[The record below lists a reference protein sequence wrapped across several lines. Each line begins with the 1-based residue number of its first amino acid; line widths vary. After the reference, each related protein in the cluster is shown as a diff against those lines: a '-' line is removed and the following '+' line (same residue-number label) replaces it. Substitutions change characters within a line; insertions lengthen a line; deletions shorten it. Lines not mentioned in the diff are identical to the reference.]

1 MRLRHLQH
9 YIILIMLGCAL
20 LLTLVFSGISYQVIQ
35 RQALG
40 ESQQLTLNLINSVK
54 SNAAAAAYAG
64 DKFLGKDSIS
74 GLLTIDAVYSVKLE
88 GFADESQ
95 PGMTV
100 SGVND
105 MGGQPLPPVTVALYS
120 PFGEQY
126 IGQLTVEPNVQWV
139 QRVTFD
145 ATLKMIV
152 VLVTVIFSACLVTA
166 QLIKWFISKPL
177 MDVSSQLQVIKPGG
191 EERLKLP
198 RYLRANEIGAL
209 VAQFNTMLDN
219 IKQAILVERDL
230 RQNMELVQYNLEQA
244 KEVAEHA
251 TLAKSNFLATMS
263 HEIRTPMNSILG
275 FLELVLESQSLEKED
290 HRHLQIAQTSAK
302 FLLQLINDILDVSK
316 IESGKL
322 ELEEQPFNLNE
333 LLGEIQDLLEIKARE
348 KDLQL
353 NLYCPVPLE
362 SNYLSDPYRIHQIL
376 INLVGNAIKFTDK
389 GRVDITVTRMA
400 DNNYEFSIVDTGIGI
415 AANKIEQI
423 LKPFTQV
430 DASISRQFGGTGL
443 GTTISSELVQLL
455 GGELRIQSTFGKG
468 SRFYFTIK
476 LEPCEAYASV
486 AAIPNKVV
494 NLEQQITPQHILVVD
509 DVAENIAL
517 TKIRLERYGH
527 TVVAALDGLEA
538 VVKASSQ
545 RFDLI
550 LMDIQMPEM
559 DGYEATRTIRKQAAH
574 DGFNTKVPIIA
585 LTANA
590 MSEVQSKVIDAGMDE
605 FVVKPIDFP
614 TLFATIAKV
623 VPDSVINMPDINNGI
638 GNLSPHSRATNQQVK
653 REGASPQ
660 LIDFNSALA
669 SWLDEDAYYEA
680 LHGFAQRNIN
690 TVSELCGFIGM
701 GDNNN
706 ADCIVHKVKGAAGN
720 LRLKKLYKCTCSLE
734 ASIKSDEQ
742 DTINIVLKPFV
753 FVLNETL
760 AAINAL
766 PKSCKSDQASV
777 EPLDENL
784 PQCTDCFVSALDA
797 CEQHDP
803 DAAEAAIEKLGQY
816 IEADKLASIDAKL
829 QQFDFCQAS
838 AQLNQLADELA
849 IEIKTP

>member
-1 MRLRHLQH
+1 VRLRHLQH

-20 LLTLVFSGISYQVIQ
+20 LLTLVFSGIAYQLIQ
-35 RQALG
+35 RQVLE
-40 ESQQLTLNLINSVK
+40 ESQQLTHNLINAVK
-54 SNAAAAAYAG
+54 SNATAAVYAG
-64 DKFLGKDSIS
+64 NQFLGKDSIS
-74 GLLTIDAVYSVKLE
+74 GLLTIDAIYSVKLE

-95 PGMTV
+95 SGMTV
-100 SGVND
+100 SGVNEK
-105 MGGQPLPPVTVALYS
+105 GGQPLPPIIVALYS
-120 PFGEQY
+120 QFGDDGQH
-126 IGQLTVEPNVQWV
+126 IGELTVEPNGQWV
-139 QRVTFD
+139 RGIAVD
-145 ATLKMIV
+145 GTLKMIL

-198 RYLRANEIGAL
+198 RYLRDNEIGAL

-230 RQNMELVQYNLEQA
+230 RQNMELVRYNLEQA

-251 TLAKSNFLATMS
+251 TRAKSNFLATMS

-322 ELEEQPFNLNE
+322 ELEERPFDLAE
-333 LLGEIQDLLEIKARE
+333 LLGEIQDLLDIKARE

-362 SNYLSDPYRIHQIL
+362 ANYLSDPYRIHQIL

-389 GRVDITVTRMA
+389 GRVDITVTRLA
-400 DNNYEFSIVDTGIGI
+400 DNAYEFSIVDTGIGI
-415 AANKIEQI
+415 AADKIEQI

-443 GTTISSELVQLL
+443 GTTISSELVELL

-468 SRFYFTIK
+468 SRFYFTIT
-476 LEPCEAYASV
+476 LEPCEHAPVV
-486 AAIPNKVV
+486 AHNLNKVQS
-494 NLEQQITPQHILVVD
+494 LQQKITPQHILVVD

-517 TKIRLERYGH
+517 TKIRLEKYGH
-527 TVVAALDGLEA
+527 TIEAALNGVEA

-559 DGYEATRTIRKQAAH
+559 DGYEATRTIRIQAAH
-574 DGFNTKVPIIA
+574 DGHNANVPIIA

-614 TLFATIAKV
+614 TLFATISKV
-623 VPDSVINMPDINNGI
+623 IPDAVIASQPAQISVADN
-638 GNLSPHSRATNQQVK
+638 RVK
-653 REGASPQ
+653 REGASPR

-669 SWLDEDAYYEA
+669 SWLDEDAFYTA
-680 LHGFAQRNIN
+680 LHSFAQRNTQ

-706 ADCIVHKVKGAAGN
+706 ADIIVHKVKGAAGN
-720 LRLKKLYKCTCSLE
+720 LRLRKLYNCSCSLE
-734 ASIKSDEQ
+734 ASIKSEEQ
-742 DTINIVLKPFV
+742 HTINIVLKPFV

-766 PKSCKSDQASV
+766 PKSSKAEQSSV
-777 EPLDENL
+777 ESFKENL
-784 PQCTDCFVSALDA
+784 PQCTDCFLSALDA

-816 IEADKLASIDAKL
+816 IEADQLAPINSKL
-829 QQFDFCQAS
+829 QLFDFSQAS
-838 AQLNQLADELA
+838 AQLNQLADELE
-849 IEIKTP
+849 IEVKIP